1 MNNELFEKLLA
12 SRKYKFVC
20 PDTVKRILSE
30 CEGKYKK
37 PKDIEKAAREKLH
50 GITSAFMTETE
61 YKHALNLCAAEKTDE
76 NLSQLLSCHASTRE
90 RLPLSAMDEL
100 YGRIFAVTGIPDTLL
115 DLACGMNPVYLAYR
129 CPGTRIHCEDI
140 SGQSINV
147 IRAFSE
153 TAEAA
158 MGDLLSGVPE
168 EEYDIALLFKVLP
181 LLDRQESG
189 SADRVLNAIRAK
201 YIVCSFP
208 TRTLGG
214 RNVGMEDNYSAW
226 MEAHIPE
233 GYAFCARF
241 TTENELYYILK
252 ES

>member
-1 MNNELFEKLLA
+1 MNNELLEKLLA
-12 SRKYKFVC
+12 SKKYKYVC

-37 PKDIEKAAREKLH
+37 AKDIEKAAREKLH
-50 GITSAFMTETE
+50 GITSAFMTDAE
-61 YKHALNLCAAEKTDE
+61 YKRALSLCEAEKTDE
-76 NLSQLLSCHASTRE
+76 NLTQLLSCHASTRE
-90 RLPLSAMDEL
+90 RLPLSAMDAL
-100 YGRIFAVTGIPDTLL
+100 YQRIFEITGTPETLL
-115 DLACGMNPVYLAYR
+115 DLACGMNPVYIAYR
-129 CPGTRIHCEDI
+129 YPDIRIHCEDI
-140 SGQSINV
+140 SGQSIGV
-147 IRAFSE
+147 IQKFSE
-153 TAEAA
+153 TADAG
-158 MGDLLSGVPE
+158 MGDLLSGVPADK
-168 EEYDIALLFKVLP
+168 YDVALLFKVLP

-226 MEAHIPE
+226 MEAHIPA
-233 GYAFCARF
+233 GYAVCARF

>member
-1 MNNELFEKLLA
+1 MNNELLEKLLT
-12 SRKYKFVC
+12 SKKYKYVC

-50 GITSAFMTETE
+50 GITSAFMTDAE
-61 YKHALNLCAAEKTDE
+61 YKRALNLCEAEKTDE
-76 NLSQLLSCHASTRE
+76 NLTQLLSCHASTRE

-100 YGRIFAVTGIPDTLL
+100 YGRIFSVTGIPETLL
-115 DLACGMNPVYLAYR
+115 DLACGMNPVYIAYR
-129 CPGTRIHCEDI
+129 YPDMRIHCEDI

-147 IRAFSE
+147 IQNFSE

-168 EEYDIALLFKVLP
+168 EKYDVALLFKVLP

-189 SADRVLNAIRAK
+189 AADRVLNAVQAK

-233 GYAFCARF
+233 KYAVCARF

>member
-1 MNNELFEKLLA
+1 MNNELLDKLLTNK
-12 SRKYKFVC
+12 KYKYVC
-20 PDTVKRILSE
+20 PDTVKRVLSE

-37 PKDIEKAAREKLH
+37 AKDIEKAAREKLH

-61 YKHALNLCAAEKTDE
+61 YKRALSLCETEHTEE
-76 NLSQLLSCHASTRE
+76 NMAHLLSCHASTRE
-90 RLPLSAMDEL
+90 RLPLAAMDEL
-100 YGRIFAVTGIPDTLL
+100 YTRIFDITGIPDTLL

-129 CPGTRIHCEDI
+129 YPEMRIRCEDI
-140 SGQSINV
+140 SGQCINV
-147 IRAFSE
+147 IQKFSE
-153 TAEAA
+153 ITEAA
-158 MGDLLSGVPE
+158 TGDLLINVPE
-168 EEYDIALLFKVLP
+168 EEYNVALLFKVLP

-189 SADRVLNAIRAK
+189 AADRVLNAIQAK

-233 GYAFCARF
+233 GYAICARF
-241 TTENELYYILK
+241 TTDNELYYILK